1 MEERLIKIL
10 KEYNDSSLEFTNGV
24 YNLIDEKIC
33 KTDLCNIFTKHKELL
48 KKIEKILKIY

>member
-10 KEYNDSSLEFTNGV
+10 KEYNDSLLEFTNGV

-33 KTDLCNIFTKHKELL
+33 KTDLCNIFTKHKDGF
-48 KKIEKILKIY
+48 K